1 MHLTEQEQDPIP
13 EPENYQRVCR
23 HLEKQ
28 ASTLTLTFPRLNRE
42 NRQRKRAREEQ
53 QQRPAD
59 GPGDEIVAPPVQAQQ
74 QQVPARPRP
83 LDGALV
89 PASRRDHRLIDIK
102 EMDGVLETC
111 LDRRNVPED
120 QRRVMRTQTDQV
132 KMAFIQQYWADMAK
146 QQPQAAP
153 LPTLINPGAVI
164 AIPGDGSGS
173 SSNNTTV
180 HNYKYTVNNNN
191 HSTTSNSTVNRYE
204 AGAGNPPAETVAA
217 AAPPVLLLPS
227 SPSAAASSSTGTGGL
242 ASSWKL
248 AASGYWLVCWGPY
261 LAAAVGLVW
270 LYMAIASWTAAI
282 GASLAQVGSWI
293 PSLPSLPSWL
303 STSSS
308 PGGPAA
314 PNATPTTS
322 IPVGSSTEVQVK
334 PAREGII
341 GAIAME
347 YVVTQI
353 SWLRVSL
360 EGISAG
366 DGLAKRISDVLLNAS
381 SAPSSLSVPKTAVEK
396 ARDVRGHSDS
406 LRAEEAQWLT
416 DIHRVAKRLIRE
428 IDTFP
433 AIDTSE
439 TDSSSTVEYAVELP
453 PLFQQTIR
461 RVIRDLL
468 HREHPLPKPLA
479 TVQRRVMMFNNM
491 LVKAADQQRDL
502 IETTNGWDVLR
513 DLGDVKA
520 ASCGVWTLA
529 TDALLVVP
537 WSPNIAQPL
546 ANHPAA
552 GEKAAAEDHADQSS
566 SVTWKYREQLEDMS
580 RVSNLGCRNARLV
593 TQKWEAGEL
602 RARERLQRLEQERH
616 EVDILMTLIGERAPP
631 AEIEARLRV
640 LLVKWM
646 EFSL

>member
-1 MHLTEQEQDPIP
+1 MHLTEQEQDLIP
-13 EPENYQRVCR
+13 EPVNYQKAR
-23 HLEKQ
+23 
-28 ASTLTLTFPRLNRE
+28 RLNRE
-42 NRQRKRAREEQ
+42 NRRRKHARGEQ
-53 QQRPAD
+53 QQQQQHPAA
-59 GPGDEIVAPPVQAQQ
+59 GPGDENVAPPAQVQQQQ
-74 QQVPARPRP
+74 QQVPATPRP

-89 PASRRDHRLIDIK
+89 PASRRDHRLIDAK
-102 EMDGVLETC
+102 EMNELLEAC

-120 QRRVMRTQTDQV
+120 QRRMMRTQTDEV
-132 KMAFIQQYWADMAK
+132 KMACIQQCWADMSK

-153 LPTLINPGAVI
+153 MPTLVDPGAVI

-173 SSNNTTV
+173 SKTSSNNTTV

-191 HSTTSNSTVNRYE
+191 HTTNSNSTVNHYDA

-217 AAPPVLLLPS
+217 AASPALLPTS
-227 SPSAAASSSTGTGGL
+227 SPPATSPSSTGTAAV

-248 AASGYWLVCWGPY
+248 AATGYWLLCWGPY
-261 LAAAVGLVW
+261 FAGAFGLVW
-270 LYMAIASWTAAI
+270 LYMSITSWTAAI
-282 GASLAQVGSWI
+282 GASLAQAGSWI
-293 PSLPSLPSWL
+293 PSLPSLPSLLSWL

-308 PGGPAA
+308 SAA
-314 PNATPTTS
+314 PNATPTTA
-322 IPVGSSTEVQVK
+322 IPVSSTTDVQVK

-347 YVVTQI
+347 YVVIQI

-360 EGISAG
+360 EGIAG
-366 DGLAKRISDVLLNAS
+366 DGLAKRIADVLLNAS
-381 SAPSSLSVPKTAVEK
+381 SAPLSLSIPKTVVEK

-433 AIDTSE
+433 ASEISDTDRGSR
-439 TDSSSTVEYAVELP
+439 VEYAIEAIQRG
-453 PLFQQTIR
+453 F
-461 RVIRDLL
+461 RDLL
-468 HREHPLPKPLA
+468 RREHPLPKPLA
-479 TVQRRVMMFNNM
+479 TVQRRVTMFNSM

-502 IETTNGWDVLR
+502 IETTNGWNVLR

-529 TDALLVVP
+529 TDALLAP
-537 WSPNIAQPL
+537 WSPNAAGPL
-546 ANHPAA
+546 GNRPAA
-552 GEKAAAEDHADQSS
+552 AAAASAAAAEDHASESS
-566 SVTWKYREQLEDMS
+566 SSAASQHRESLEDLS

-602 RARERLQRLEQERH
+602 RARERLQRLEHERH
-616 EVDILMTLIGERAPP
+616 EVDDLMTLIAERASP

-640 LLVKWM
+640 LLVKWT
-646 EFSL
+646 EFWL

>member
-13 EPENYQRVCR
+13 EPVNYQKAR
-23 HLEKQ
+23 
-28 ASTLTLTFPRLNRE
+28 RLNRE
-42 NRQRKRAREEQ
+42 NRQRKRAQDEQQQ
-53 QQRPAD
+53 QQRPAA
-59 GPGDEIVAPPVQAQQ
+59 GLGDENVVPPAQVQQ
-74 QQVPARPRP
+74 QQQQQQQHVPATPRP

-89 PASRRDHRLIDIK
+89 PASRRDHRLIDSK
-102 EMDGVLETC
+102 EMNELLEAC
-111 LDRRNVPED
+111 LDRRNVPGD
-120 QRRVMRTQTDQV
+120 QRRMMRTQTDEV
-132 KMAFIQQYWADMAK
+132 KMACIQQCWADMSK

-153 LPTLINPGAVI
+153 MPTLVNPGAVI

-173 SSNNTTV
+173 SKTSSNNTTV

-191 HSTTSNSTVNRYE
+191 NNHTTNSNSTVNHYD
-204 AGAGNPPAETVAA
+204 AASAGNPPAETVAA
-217 AAPPVLLLPS
+217 AAPPALLPTS
-227 SPSAAASSSTGTGGL
+227 SPPATSPSSTGTGAV

-248 AASGYWLVCWGPY
+248 AAAGYWLLCWGPY
-261 LAAAVGLVW
+261 FAGAFGLVW
-270 LYMAIASWTAAI
+270 LYMSITSWTAAI
-282 GASLAQVGSWI
+282 GASLAQ
-293 PSLPSLPSWL
+293 
-303 STSSS
+303 
-308 PGGPAA
+308 AA
-314 PNATPTTS
+314 P
-322 IPVGSSTEVQVK
+322 VSSTADVQVK

-347 YVVTQI
+347 YVVIQI

-360 EGISAG
+360 EGIAG
-366 DGLAKRISDVLLNAS
+366 DGLAKRIADVLLNAS
-381 SAPSSLSVPKTAVEK
+381 SAPLSLSIPKTVVEK

-416 DIHRVAKRLIRE
+416 DIHRIAKRLIRE

-433 AIDTSE
+433 AAEISE
-439 TDSSSTVEYAVELP
+439 TDGGSKVEYAIEAIQRG
-453 PLFQQTIR
+453 FR
-461 RVIRDLL
+461 HLL
-468 HREHPLPKPLA
+468 RREHPLPKPLA
-479 TVQRRVMMFNNM
+479 TVKRRVTMFNSM

-529 TDALLVVP
+529 TDALLAP
-537 WSPNIAQPL
+537 WSPDAAEPL
-546 ANHPAA
+546 GSRPAA
-552 GEKAAAEDHADQSS
+552 EAAAAAEDHAGESS
-566 SVTWKYREQLEDMS
+566 SSAASEHRESLEDLS

-616 EVDILMTLIGERAPP
+616 EVDDLMTLIAERASP

-640 LLVKWM
+640 LLIKWT
-646 EFSL
+646 EFWL